1 MSALARISG
10 RVFRFGDQIDTDL
23 LAPGA
28 YMKRPIEEL
37 ASHCLEAI
45 DPTFAS
51 AVRPGDI
58 VVAGFGF
65 GIGSSREQA
74 AQALKV
80 LGVGCV
86 LAQSFARIFY
96 RNALNLGLP
105 VLTVDQIDALSPG
118 ASIEVYPLDG
128 RVRVIATG
136 ETLACAPIPPF
147 LIEMLEDGGLL
158 AHLKR
163 KMARAEIPA
172 QLPLTR

>member
-1 MSALARISG
+1 MRELPPISG

-37 ASHCLEAI
+37 AQHCLEAI
-45 DPTFAS
+45 DPNFARS
-51 AVRPGDI
+51 VRPCDA
-58 VVAGFGF
+58 VVAGVGF

-86 LAQSFARIFY
+86 LARSFARIFY

-105 VLTVDQIDALSPG
+105 VLTIPDEVELHAGDQIAVDPLSG
-118 ASIEVYPLDG
+118 VIEVPARG
-128 RVRVIATG
+128 QRFRCEA
-136 ETLACAPIPPF
+136 IPGF
-147 LIEMLEDGGLL
+147 LIEMLADGGLMP
-158 AHLKR
+158 HLKR
-163 KMARAEIPA
+163 RIERGEIPA
-172 QLPLTR
+172 QRRA